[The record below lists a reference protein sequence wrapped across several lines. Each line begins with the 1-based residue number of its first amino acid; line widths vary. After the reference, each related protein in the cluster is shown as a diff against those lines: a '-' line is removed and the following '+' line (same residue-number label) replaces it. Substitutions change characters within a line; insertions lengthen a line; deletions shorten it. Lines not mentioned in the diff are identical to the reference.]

1 MKKKITSIV
10 TAVILCTV
18 ITTTPFM
25 AAEADGNDTPTIT
38 SEMNQSDS
46 KSQSGEKSDAEFSDG
61 DNTAMGEEVS
71 SNDDM
76 EKIEKE
82 GNLEE
87 DSSQREDT
95 AESIDDT
102 SDLAESESEENLQQ
116 GNDDLQNQENEV
128 ETFFLDGARSTSAQY
143 LVNFNKTNNSSTY
156 VSYTEYSTGKSG
168 YINGTYGADA
178 AYLGTTGNYYIFM
191 MSGVIGKV
199 KSSAVTLVAL
209 SNVKSYSYYYVSGE
223 KLYHRITGN
232 LLQSKY
238 VSNLRYGKA
247 PSYLSQGTN
256 YFSYDGHY
264 FYTNY
269 TTMISDYTSDSRAHS
284 VNSNNPY
291 FNYYQYLPLRST
303 TSYSASDL
311 NSTINGKIS
320 STSKLKD
327 LGKDFVNN
335 QNTYGVNAL
344 LMASIAINES
354 GWGDSSI
361 AKNKNNLFG
370 LNAVDASP
378 SQSAN
383 YYSSVSACI
392 KDFAETYMSKK
403 YLNPN
408 GSNYRGAYLGN
419 KASGINVQY
428 ASDPYWG
435 EKAANYAYYL
445 GEKLSSKDEYRYTIG
460 IKDPI
465 SCMKTTPTNNLNIR
479 NRNST
484 SSSRLYYAAN
494 LYGVAF
500 LLKDGNTSTNGFYR
514 IQSDPVLKSG
524 RTGIDTSTGKYD
536 FANMYAYVS
545 TSYVTIINSGDGSN
559 NNGVTDK
566 RLNGVIKASDGNWYY
581 YVNGVI
587 DYSHT
592 GIEKNAN
599 GWWRIENGKVNFNY
613 EGVAKNQNGW
623 WYLKGGKVDFSYNG
637 FASNSNGW
645 WYIENGQVTFQKNDV
660 IKGTVKGAYGWWHVV
675 GSKVTFDTTVAKNS
689 NGWWYISNGMVDF
702 SHTGVEKNSNGWWRI
717 EGGKVNFAFEG
728 FASNSN
734 GWWYLE
740 GGRVTFQKNDVIKGT
755 VNSKNGWWHVV
766 GSKVTFDTTVA
777 KNSNGWWYISNG
789 MVDFSH
795 TGVEK
800 NSNGWW
806 RIESGK
812 VNFDFEGFASN
823 QNGWWYL
830 EGGKVTFQKNDVIKG
845 TVDGETTWWHV
856 VGSKVAFDTT
866 VAKNSN
872 GWWYISN
879 GMVDFS
885 HNGVEKNSNGW
896 WRIENGK
903 VNFSFEGFASNSN
916 GWWYLEGGKV
926 TFQKNDVIKGTV
938 DGETTWWHVV
948 NSKVTYDTTVAKN
961 ANGWWR
967 IENGKVNFNFT
978 GVASNQNG
986 DWYLSNGK
994 VDFNYNGTV
1003 TYDGKLYQVVNGS
1016 AKAA

>member
-25 AAEADGNDTPTIT
+25 AAEADGNGTPTIT

-46 KSQSGEKSDAEFSDG
+46 ESQSGEKSDAEFSDG

-102 SDLAESESEENLQQ
+102 SDLTVSEAEENLQQ
-116 GNDDLQNQENEV
+116 GNSDQQNQENEV
-128 ETFFLDGARSTSAQY
+128 ETFSLDGARSTSAQY

-199 KSSAVTLVAL
+199 KSSDVTLVAL

-232 LLQSKY
+232 LSQSKY

-327 LGKDFVNN
+327 LGNDFVNN

-354 GWGDSSI
+354 GWGDSRI

-383 YYSSVSACI
+383 YYSSVSTCI

-514 IQSDPVLKSG
+514 IQSDPVLKGG

-545 TSYVTIINSGDGSN
+545 TSYVTIINFGDGSN

-645 WYIENGQVTFQKNDV
+645 WYIESGKVTFQKTDV
-660 IKGTVKGAYGWWHVV
+660 IKGTVKGIYGWWHVV

-702 SHTGVEKNSNGWWRI
+702 SHNGVAKNSNGWWYINNGMVDFSHNGVEKNSNGWWRI
-717 EGGKVNFAFEG
+717 EEGKVNFNFTG
-728 FASNSN
+728 IASNKN
-734 GWWYLE
+734 GTWYLD
-740 GGRVTFQKNDVIKGT
+740 GGKVDFSYSGFYKNGTDYLYVENGQITYTKNDVIKGA
-755 VNSKNGWWHVV
+755 
-766 GSKVTFDTTVA
+766 VA
-777 KNSNGWWYISNG
+777 AQ
-789 MVDFSH
+789 
-795 TGVEK
+795 
-800 NSNGWW
+800 
-806 RIESGK
+806 SG
-812 VNFDFEGFASN
+812 
-823 QNGWWYL
+823 
-830 EGGKVTFQKNDVIKG
+830 
-845 TVDGETTWWHV
+845 WWHV

-903 VNFSFEGFASNSN
+903 VNFSFEGFASNQN

-948 NSKVTYDTTVAKN
+948 NSKVTYDTTVAQN

>member
-1 MKKKITSIV
+1 
-10 TAVILCTV
+10 
-18 ITTTPFM
+18 M
-25 AAEADGNDTPTIT
+25 AAEADGNGTPTIT

-46 KSQSGEKSDAEFSDG
+46 ESQSGEKSDAEFSDG

-199 KSSAVTLVAL
+199 KSSDVTLVAL

-232 LLQSKY
+232 LSQSKY

-327 LGKDFVNN
+327 LGNDFVNN

-383 YYSSVSACI
+383 YYSSVSTCI

-460 IKDPI
+460 IKDSI

-479 NRNST
+479 NGNST

-645 WYIENGQVTFQKNDV
+645 WYIESGKVTFQKTDV
-660 IKGTVKGAYGWWHVV
+660 IKGTVKGIYGWWHVV

-702 SHTGVEKNSNGWWRI
+702 SHNGVEKNSNGWWRI
-717 EGGKVNFAFEG
+717 EEGKVNFNFTG
-728 FASNSN
+728 IASNKN
-734 GWWYLE
+734 GTWYLD
-740 GGRVTFQKNDVIKGT
+740 GGKVDFSYSGFYKNGTDYLYVENGQITYTKNDVIKGA
-755 VNSKNGWWHVV
+755 VAAQSGWWHVV
-766 GSKVTFDTTVA
+766 GSKV
-777 KNSNGWWYISNG
+777 I
-789 MVDFSH
+789 
-795 TGVEK
+795 
-800 NSNGWW
+800 
-806 RIESGK
+806 
-812 VNFDFEGFASN
+812 
-823 QNGWWYL
+823 
-830 EGGKVTFQKNDVIKG
+830 
-845 TVDGETTWWHV
+845 
-856 VGSKVAFDTT
+856 FDTT

-938 DGETTWWHVV
+938 DGENGWWHVV
-948 NSKVTYDTTVAKN
+948 GSKVTYDTTVAKN
-961 ANGWWR
+961 SNGWWR

-978 GVASNQNG
+978 GVVSNQNG

>member
-46 KSQSGEKSDAEFSDG
+46 ESQSGEKSDAEFSDG

-383 YYSSVSACI
+383 YYSSVSTCI

-717 EGGKVNFAFEG
+717 EGGKVNFNFTG
-728 FASNSN
+728 IASNKN
-734 GWWYLE
+734 GTWYLD
-740 GGRVTFQKNDVIKGT
+740 GGKVDFSYSGFYKNGTDYLYVENGQITYTKNDVIKGA
-755 VNSKNGWWHVV
+755 VAAQSGWWHVV
-766 GSKVTFDTTVA
+766 GSKV
-777 KNSNGWWYISNG
+777 I
-789 MVDFSH
+789 
-795 TGVEK
+795 
-800 NSNGWW
+800 
-806 RIESGK
+806 
-812 VNFDFEGFASN
+812 
-823 QNGWWYL
+823 
-830 EGGKVTFQKNDVIKG
+830 
-845 TVDGETTWWHV
+845 
-856 VGSKVAFDTT
+856 FDTT

-978 GVASNQNG
+978 GIASNQNG

-1016 AKAA
+1016 EKAA

>member
-25 AAEADGNDTPTIT
+25 AAEADGHGTPTIT

-46 KSQSGEKSDAEFSDG
+46 ESQSGEKSDAEFSDG

-199 KSSAVTLVAL
+199 KSSDVTLVAL

-232 LLQSKY
+232 LSQSKY

-327 LGKDFVNN
+327 LGNDFVNN

-524 RTGIDTSTGKYD
+524 RTGINTSTGKYD

-645 WYIENGQVTFQKNDV
+645 WYIESGKVTFQKTDV
-660 IKGTVKGAYGWWHVV
+660 IKGTVKGIYGWWHVV
-675 GSKVTFDTTVAKNS
+675 GSKVTFDTIVAKNS

-702 SHTGVEKNSNGWWRI
+702 SHNGVEKNSNGWWRI
-717 EGGKVNFAFEG
+717 EEGKVNFNFTG
-728 FASNSN
+728 IASNKN
-734 GWWYLE
+734 GTWYLD
-740 GGRVTFQKNDVIKGT
+740 GGKVDFSYSGFYKNGTDYLYVENGQITYTKNDVIKGA
-755 VNSKNGWWHVV
+755 VAAQSGWWHVV
-766 GSKVTFDTTVA
+766 GSKV
-777 KNSNGWWYISNG
+777 I
-789 MVDFSH
+789 
-795 TGVEK
+795 
-800 NSNGWW
+800 
-806 RIESGK
+806 
-812 VNFDFEGFASN
+812 
-823 QNGWWYL
+823 
-830 EGGKVTFQKNDVIKG
+830 
-845 TVDGETTWWHV
+845 
-856 VGSKVAFDTT
+856 FDTT

-938 DGETTWWHVV
+938 DGENGWWHVV
-948 NSKVTYDTTVAKN
+948 GSKVTYDTTVAKN
-961 ANGWWR
+961 SNGWWR

-978 GVASNQNG
+978 GVVSNQNG

>member
-25 AAEADGNDTPTIT
+25 AAEADGNGTPTIT

-46 KSQSGEKSDAEFSDG
+46 ESQSGEKSDAEFSDG

-199 KSSAVTLVAL
+199 KSSDVTLVAL

-232 LLQSKY
+232 LSQSKY

-327 LGKDFVNN
+327 LGNDFVNN

-524 RTGIDTSTGKYD
+524 RTGINTSTGKYD

-645 WYIENGQVTFQKNDV
+645 WYIESGKVTFQKTDV
-660 IKGTVKGAYGWWHVV
+660 IKGTVKGIYGWWHVV
-675 GSKVTFDTTVAKNS
+675 ESKVTFDTTVAKNS
-689 NGWWYISNGMVDF
+689 NGWWYINNGMVDF
-702 SHTGVEKNSNGWWRI
+702 SHNGVEKNSNGWWRI
-717 EGGKVNFAFEG
+717 EEGKVNFNFTG
-728 FASNSN
+728 IASNKN
-734 GWWYLE
+734 GTWYLD
-740 GGRVTFQKNDVIKGT
+740 GGKVDFSYSGFYKNGTDYLYVENGQITYTKNDVIKGA
-755 VNSKNGWWHVV
+755 VAAQSGWWHVV
-766 GSKVTFDTTVA
+766 GSKV
-777 KNSNGWWYISNG
+777 I
-789 MVDFSH
+789 
-795 TGVEK
+795 
-800 NSNGWW
+800 
-806 RIESGK
+806 
-812 VNFDFEGFASN
+812 
-823 QNGWWYL
+823 
-830 EGGKVTFQKNDVIKG
+830 
-845 TVDGETTWWHV
+845 
-856 VGSKVAFDTT
+856 FDTT

-926 TFQKNDVIKGTV
+926 TFQKNDVIKGIV

-948 NSKVTYDTTVAKN
+948 NSKVTYDTTVAQN

-967 IENGKVNFNFT
+967 IEEGKVNFNFT

>member
-25 AAEADGNDTPTIT
+25 AAEADGNGTPTIT

-46 KSQSGEKSDAEFSDG
+46 ESQSGEKSDAEFSDG

-102 SDLAESESEENLQQ
+102 SDLTVSEAEENLQQ
-116 GNDDLQNQENEV
+116 GNSDQQNQENEV
-128 ETFFLDGARSTSAQY
+128 ETFSLDGARSTSAQY

-199 KSSAVTLVAL
+199 KSSDVTLVAL

-232 LLQSKY
+232 LSQSKY

-327 LGKDFVNN
+327 LGNDFVNN

-354 GWGDSSI
+354 GWGDSRI

-383 YYSSVSACI
+383 YYSSVSTCI

-717 EGGKVNFAFEG
+717 EEGKVNFNFTG
-728 FASNSN
+728 IASNKN
-734 GWWYLE
+734 GTWYLD
-740 GGRVTFQKNDVIKGT
+740 GGKVDFSYSGFYKNGTDYLYVENGQITYTKNDVIKGA
-755 VNSKNGWWHVV
+755 VAAQSGWWHVV
-766 GSKVTFDTTVA
+766 GSKV
-777 KNSNGWWYISNG
+777 I
-789 MVDFSH
+789 
-795 TGVEK
+795 
-800 NSNGWW
+800 
-806 RIESGK
+806 
-812 VNFDFEGFASN
+812 
-823 QNGWWYL
+823 
-830 EGGKVTFQKNDVIKG
+830 
-845 TVDGETTWWHV
+845 
-856 VGSKVAFDTT
+856 FDTT

-926 TFQKNDVIKGTV
+926 TFQKNDVIKGSV

-961 ANGWWR
+961 ANGWWS

>member
-25 AAEADGNDTPTIT
+25 AAEADGNGTPTIT

-46 KSQSGEKSDAEFSDG
+46 ESQSGEKSDAEFSDG

-199 KSSAVTLVAL
+199 KSSDVTLVAL

-232 LLQSKY
+232 LSQSKY

-327 LGKDFVNN
+327 LGNDFVNN

-524 RTGIDTSTGKYD
+524 RTGINTSTGKYD

-645 WYIENGQVTFQKNDV
+645 WYIESGKVTFQKTDV
-660 IKGTVKGAYGWWHVV
+660 IKGTVNGIYGWWHVV

-702 SHTGVEKNSNGWWRI
+702 SHNVVEKNSNGWWRI
-717 EGGKVNFAFEG
+717 EEGKVNFNFTG
-728 FASNSN
+728 IASNKN
-734 GWWYLE
+734 GTWYLD
-740 GGRVTFQKNDVIKGT
+740 GGKVDFSYSGFYKNGTDYLYVENGQITYTKNDVIKGA
-755 VNSKNGWWHVV
+755 VAAQSGWWHVV
-766 GSKVTFDTTVA
+766 GSKV
-777 KNSNGWWYISNG
+777 I
-789 MVDFSH
+789 
-795 TGVEK
+795 
-800 NSNGWW
+800 
-806 RIESGK
+806 
-812 VNFDFEGFASN
+812 
-823 QNGWWYL
+823 
-830 EGGKVTFQKNDVIKG
+830 
-845 TVDGETTWWHV
+845 
-856 VGSKVAFDTT
+856 FDTT

-903 VNFSFEGFASNSN
+903 VNFRFEGFASNSN

-938 DGETTWWHVV
+938 DGENGWWHVV
-948 NSKVTYDTTVAKN
+948 GSKVTYDTTVAKN
-961 ANGWWR
+961 SNGWWR

-978 GVASNQNG
+978 GVVSNQNG

-1003 TYDGKLYQVVNGS
+1003 TYDGKSYQVVNGS

>member
-25 AAEADGNDTPTIT
+25 AAEADGNGTPTIT

-46 KSQSGEKSDAEFSDG
+46 ESQSGEKSDAEFSDG

-199 KSSAVTLVAL
+199 KSSDVTLVAL

-232 LLQSKY
+232 LSQSKY

-327 LGKDFVNN
+327 LGNDFVNN

-524 RTGIDTSTGKYD
+524 RTGINTSTGKYD

-623 WYLKGGKVDFSYNG
+623 WDLKGGKVDFSYNG

-645 WYIENGQVTFQKNDV
+645 WYIESGKVTFQKTDV
-660 IKGTVKGAYGWWHVV
+660 IKGTVKGIYGWWHVV

-702 SHTGVEKNSNGWWRI
+702 SHNGVEKNSNGWWRI
-717 EGGKVNFAFEG
+717 EEGKVNFNFTG
-728 FASNSN
+728 IASNKN
-734 GWWYLE
+734 GTWYLD
-740 GGRVTFQKNDVIKGT
+740 GGKVDFSYSGFYKNGTDYLYVENGQITYTKNDVIKGA
-755 VNSKNGWWHVV
+755 VAAQSGWWHVV
-766 GSKVTFDTTVA
+766 GSKV
-777 KNSNGWWYISNG
+777 I
-789 MVDFSH
+789 
-795 TGVEK
+795 
-800 NSNGWW
+800 
-806 RIESGK
+806 
-812 VNFDFEGFASN
+812 
-823 QNGWWYL
+823 
-830 EGGKVTFQKNDVIKG
+830 
-845 TVDGETTWWHV
+845 
-856 VGSKVAFDTT
+856 FDTT

-903 VNFSFEGFASNSN
+903 VNVSFEGFASNSN

-938 DGETTWWHVV
+938 DGENGWWHVV
-948 NSKVTYDTTVAKN
+948 GSKVTYDTTVAKN
-961 ANGWWR
+961 SNGWWR

-978 GVASNQNG
+978 GVVSNQNG

>member
-46 KSQSGEKSDAEFSDG
+46 ESQSGEKSDAEFSDG

-128 ETFFLDGARSTSAQY
+128 ETFSLDGARSTSAQY

-199 KSSAVTLVAL
+199 KSSDVTLVAL

-232 LLQSKY
+232 LSQSKY
-238 VSNLRYGKA
+238 FSNLRYGKA

-327 LGKDFVNN
+327 LGNDFVNN

-524 RTGIDTSTGKYD
+524 RTGIDSNSGKYN
-536 FANMYAYVS
+536 FTEMYAYVS
-545 TSYVTIINSGDGSN
+545 ASYITVVNSGDGSN

-645 WYIENGQVTFQKNDV
+645 WYIESGKVTFQKTDV
-660 IKGTVKGAYGWWHVV
+660 IKGTVKGIYGWWHVV

-702 SHTGVEKNSNGWWRI
+702 SHNGVEKNSNGWWRI
-717 EGGKVNFAFEG
+717 EEGKVNFNFTG
-728 FASNSN
+728 IASNKN
-734 GWWYLE
+734 GTWYLD
-740 GGRVTFQKNDVIKGT
+740 GGKVDFSYSGFYKNGTDYLYVENGQITYTKNDVIKGA
-755 VNSKNGWWHVV
+755 VAAQSGWWHVV
-766 GSKVTFDTTVA
+766 GSKV
-777 KNSNGWWYISNG
+777 I
-789 MVDFSH
+789 
-795 TGVEK
+795 
-800 NSNGWW
+800 
-806 RIESGK
+806 
-812 VNFDFEGFASN
+812 
-823 QNGWWYL
+823 
-830 EGGKVTFQKNDVIKG
+830 
-845 TVDGETTWWHV
+845 
-856 VGSKVAFDTT
+856 FDTT

-938 DGETTWWHVV
+938 DGENGWWHVV
-948 NSKVTYDTTVAKN
+948 GSKVTYDTTVAKN
-961 ANGWWR
+961 SNGWWR

-978 GVASNQNG
+978 GVVSNQNV

>member
-25 AAEADGNDTPTIT
+25 AAEADGNGTPTIT

-46 KSQSGEKSDAEFSDG
+46 ESQSGEKSDAEFSDG

-102 SDLAESESEENLQQ
+102 SDLTVSEAEENLQQ
-116 GNDDLQNQENEV
+116 GNSDQQNQENEV
-128 ETFFLDGARSTSAQY
+128 ETFSLDGARSTSAQY

-199 KSSAVTLVAL
+199 KSSDVTLVAL

-232 LLQSKY
+232 LSQSKY

-327 LGKDFVNN
+327 LGNDFVNN

-354 GWGDSSI
+354 GWGDSRI

-383 YYSSVSACI
+383 YYSSVSTCI

-717 EGGKVNFAFEG
+717 EEGKVNFNFTG
-728 FASNSN
+728 IASNKN
-734 GWWYLE
+734 GTWYLD
-740 GGRVTFQKNDVIKGT
+740 GGKVDFSYSGFYKNGTDYLYVENGQITYTKNDVIKGA
-755 VNSKNGWWHVV
+755 VAAQSGWWHVV
-766 GSKVTFDTTVA
+766 GSKV
-777 KNSNGWWYISNG
+777 I
-789 MVDFSH
+789 
-795 TGVEK
+795 
-800 NSNGWW
+800 
-806 RIESGK
+806 
-812 VNFDFEGFASN
+812 
-823 QNGWWYL
+823 
-830 EGGKVTFQKNDVIKG
+830 
-845 TVDGETTWWHV
+845 
-856 VGSKVAFDTT
+856 FDTT

>member
-25 AAEADGNDTPTIT
+25 AAEADGNGTPTIT

-46 KSQSGEKSDAEFSDG
+46 ESQSGEKSDAEFSDG

-199 KSSAVTLVAL
+199 KSSDVTLVAL

-232 LLQSKY
+232 LSQSKY

-327 LGKDFVNN
+327 LGNDFVNN

-524 RTGIDTSTGKYD
+524 RTGINTSTGKYD

-645 WYIENGQVTFQKNDV
+645 WYIESGKVTFQKTDV
-660 IKGTVKGAYGWWHVV
+660 IKGTVNGIYGWWHVV

-702 SHTGVEKNSNGWWRI
+702 SHNGVEKNSNGWWRI
-717 EGGKVNFAFEG
+717 EEGKVNFNFTG
-728 FASNSN
+728 IASNKN
-734 GWWYLE
+734 GTWYLD
-740 GGRVTFQKNDVIKGT
+740 GGKVDFSYSGFYKNGTDYLYVENGQITYTKNDVITGD
-755 VNSKNGWWHVV
+755 VAAQSGWWHVV
-766 GSKVTFDTTVA
+766 GSKVIFETTV
-777 KNSNGWWYISNG
+777 
-789 MVDFSH
+789 
-795 TGVEK
+795 EK
-800 NSNGWW
+800 KS
-806 RIESGK
+806 S
-812 VNFDFEGFASN
+812 
-823 QNGWWYL
+823 
-830 EGGKVTFQKNDVIKG
+830 
-845 TVDGETTWWHV
+845 
-856 VGSKVAFDTT
+856 
-866 VAKNSN
+866 

-938 DGETTWWHVV
+938 DGENGWWHVV
-948 NSKVTYDTTVAKN
+948 GSKVTYDTTVAKN
-961 ANGWWR
+961 SNGWWR

-978 GVASNQNG
+978 GVVSNQNG

-1003 TYDGKLYQVVNGS
+1003 TYDGKSYQVVNGS

>member
-38 SEMNQSDS
+38 SEMNQSDAE
-46 KSQSGEKSDAEFSDG
+46 SQSGEKSDAEFSDG

-128 ETFFLDGARSTSAQY
+128 ETFSLDGARSTSAQY

-645 WYIENGQVTFQKNDV
+645 WYIESGKVTFQKTDV
-660 IKGTVKGAYGWWHVV
+660 IKGTVKGIYGWWHVV

-702 SHTGVEKNSNGWWRI
+702 SHNGVE
-717 EGGKVNFAFEG
+717 
-728 FASNSN
+728 
-734 GWWYLE
+734 
-740 GGRVTFQKNDVIKGT
+740 
-755 VNSKNGWWHVV
+755 
-766 GSKVTFDTTVA
+766 

-795 TGVEK
+795 NGVEK

-806 RIESGK
+806 RIEEGK
-812 VNFDFEGFASN
+812 VNFNFTGIASN
-823 QNGWWYL
+823 KNGTWYL
-830 EGGKVTFQKNDVIKG
+830 DGGKVDFSYSGFYKNGTDYLYVENGQITYTKNDVIKG
-845 TVDGETTWWHV
+845 AVAAQSGWWHV
-856 VGSKVAFDTT
+856 VGSKVIFDTT

-948 NSKVTYDTTVAKN
+948 NSKVTYDTTVAQN

>member
-25 AAEADGNDTPTIT
+25 AAEADGNGTPTIT

-46 KSQSGEKSDAEFSDG
+46 ESQSGEKSDAEFSDG

-199 KSSAVTLVAL
+199 KSSDVTLVAL

-232 LLQSKY
+232 LSQSKY

-327 LGKDFVNN
+327 LGNDFVNN

-524 RTGIDTSTGKYD
+524 RTGINTSTGKYD

-645 WYIENGQVTFQKNDV
+645 WYIESGKVTFQKTDV
-660 IKGTVKGAYGWWHVV
+660 IKGTVKGIYGWWHVV
-675 GSKVTFDTTVAKNS
+675 GSKVTFDTIVAKNS

-702 SHTGVEKNSNGWWRI
+702 SHNGVEKNSNGWWRI
-717 EGGKVNFAFEG
+717 EEGKVNFNFTG
-728 FASNSN
+728 IASNKN
-734 GWWYLE
+734 GTWYLD
-740 GGRVTFQKNDVIKGT
+740 GGKVDFSYSGFYKNGTDYLYVENGQITYTKNDVIKGA
-755 VNSKNGWWHVV
+755 VAAQSGWWHVV
-766 GSKVTFDTTVA
+766 GSKV
-777 KNSNGWWYISNG
+777 I
-789 MVDFSH
+789 
-795 TGVEK
+795 
-800 NSNGWW
+800 
-806 RIESGK
+806 
-812 VNFDFEGFASN
+812 
-823 QNGWWYL
+823 
-830 EGGKVTFQKNDVIKG
+830 
-845 TVDGETTWWHV
+845 
-856 VGSKVAFDTT
+856 FDTT

-938 DGETTWWHVV
+938 DGENGWWHVV
-948 NSKVTYDTTVAKN
+948 GSKVTYDTTVAKN
-961 ANGWWR
+961 SNGWWR

-978 GVASNQNG
+978 GVVSNQNG

-1003 TYDGKLYQVVNGS
+1003 TYDGKSYQVVNGS

>member
-46 KSQSGEKSDAEFSDG
+46 ESQSGEKSDAEFSDG

-102 SDLAESESEENLQQ
+102 SDLAESESEENLHQ

-199 KSSAVTLVAL
+199 KSSDVTLVAL

-383 YYSSVSACI
+383 YYSSVSTCI

-702 SHTGVEKNSNGWWRI
+702 SHNGVEKNSNGWWRI
-717 EGGKVNFAFEG
+717 EEGKVNFNFNG
-728 FASNSN
+728 IASNKN
-734 GWWYLE
+734 GTWYLD
-740 GGRVTFQKNDVIKGT
+740 GGKVDFSYSGFYKNGTDYLYVENGQITYTKNDVIKGA
-755 VNSKNGWWHVV
+755 VAAQSGWWHVV
-766 GSKVTFDTTVA
+766 GSKV
-777 KNSNGWWYISNG
+777 I
-789 MVDFSH
+789 
-795 TGVEK
+795 
-800 NSNGWW
+800 
-806 RIESGK
+806 
-812 VNFDFEGFASN
+812 
-823 QNGWWYL
+823 
-830 EGGKVTFQKNDVIKG
+830 
-845 TVDGETTWWHV
+845 
-856 VGSKVAFDTT
+856 FDTT

-938 DGETTWWHVV
+938 DGENGWWHVV
-948 NSKVTYDTTVAKN
+948 GSKVTYDTTVAKN
-961 ANGWWR
+961 SNGWWR

-978 GVASNQNG
+978 GIASNQNG

>member
-10 TAVILCTV
+10 AAVILCTV

-25 AAEADGNDTPTIT
+25 AAEADGNGTPTIT

-46 KSQSGEKSDAEFSDG
+46 ESQSGEKSDAEFSDE
-61 DNTAMGEEVS
+61 DNAVIGEEFS
-71 SNDDM
+71 ANDNDM
-76 EKIEKE
+76 EKMDEKGE
-82 GNLEE
+82 MEE
-87 DSSQREDT
+87 DSPKKEDT
-95 AESIDDT
+95 AEPVGDT
-102 SDLAESESEENLQQ
+102 SDITVSEVEENLQADNAQ
-116 GNDDLQNQENEV
+116 NAQNLEDEPVTFDLD
-128 ETFFLDGARSTSAQY
+128 LARSSSTQY

-199 KSSAVTLVAL
+199 KSSDVTLVAL

-232 LLQSKY
+232 LSQSNY

-327 LGKDFVNN
+327 LGNDFVNN

-479 NRNST
+479 NGNST

-494 LYGVAF
+494 LYSVAF
-500 LLKDGNTSTNGFYR
+500 LLKDGNTSSNGFYR

-524 RTGIDTSTGKYD
+524 RTGIDSSSGKYD
-536 FANMYAYVS
+536 FTEMYAYVS
-545 TSYVTIINSGDGSN
+545 TSYITVVNNGDGSN
-559 NNGVTDK
+559 NNDVIDK
-566 RLNGVIKASDGNWYY
+566 NLNGVIKASDGNWYY
-581 YVNGVI
+581 YVNGTI
-587 DYSHT
+587 DYTHT
-592 GIEKNAN
+592 GVEKNAN

-645 WYIENGQVTFQKNDV
+645 WYIEKGQVTFKRNDI
-660 IKGTVKGAYGWWHVV
+660 IKGTVKGTYGWWHVV

-702 SHTGVEKNSNGWWRI
+702 SYTGVEKNSNGWWRI
-717 EGGKVNFAFEG
+717 ENGKVNFNFTG
-728 FASNSN
+728 IASNKN
-734 GWWYLE
+734 GTWYLD
-740 GGRVTFQKNDVIKGT
+740 GGKVDFSYSGFYRNGTDYLYVENGQITYTKNDVIKGT
-755 VNSKNGWWHVV
+755 VAAQSGWWHVV
-766 GSKVTFDTTVA
+766 GSKVIFDTTVA

-789 MVDFSH
+789 MVDFSY
-795 TGVEK
+795 TGVAK

-856 VGSKVAFDTT
+856 V
-866 VAKNSN
+866 
-872 GWWYISN
+872 
-879 GMVDFS
+879 
-885 HNGVEKNSNGW
+885 
-896 WRIENGK
+896 
-903 VNFSFEGFASNSN
+903 
-916 GWWYLEGGKV
+916 
-926 TFQKNDVIKGTV
+926 
-938 DGETTWWHVV
+938 
-948 NSKVTYDTTVAKN
+948 NSKVTYDTIVAQN

>member
-25 AAEADGNDTPTIT
+25 ATEADGNDTLTIT

-46 KSQSGEKSDAEFSDG
+46 ESQSGEKSDAEFSDG

-383 YYSSVSACI
+383 YYSSVSTCI

-702 SHTGVEKNSNGWWRI
+702 SHNGVE
-717 EGGKVNFAFEG
+717 
-728 FASNSN
+728 
-734 GWWYLE
+734 
-740 GGRVTFQKNDVIKGT
+740 
-755 VNSKNGWWHVV
+755 
-766 GSKVTFDTTVA
+766 

-795 TGVEK
+795 NGVEK

-806 RIESGK
+806 RIEEGK
-812 VNFDFEGFASN
+812 VNFNFTGIASN
-823 QNGWWYL
+823 KNGTWYL
-830 EGGKVTFQKNDVIKG
+830 DGGKVDFSYSGFYKNGTDYLYVENGQITYTKNDVIKG
-845 TVDGETTWWHV
+845 AVAAQSGWWHV

>member
-18 ITTTPFM
+18 ITTIPFM
-25 AAEADGNDTPTIT
+25 AAEADGNDTLTIT

-46 KSQSGEKSDAEFSDG
+46 ESQSGEKSDAEFSDG

-383 YYSSVSACI
+383 YYSSVSTCI

-545 TSYVTIINSGDGSN
+545 TSYVTIINSGNGSN

-645 WYIENGQVTFQKNDV
+645 WYIESGKVTFQKTDV
-660 IKGTVKGAYGWWHVV
+660 IKGTVKGIYGWWHVV

-702 SHTGVEKNSNGWWRI
+702 SHNGVVKNSNGWWRI
-717 EGGKVNFAFEG
+717 EEGKVNFNFTG
-728 FASNSN
+728 IASNKN
-734 GWWYLE
+734 GTWYLD
-740 GGRVTFQKNDVIKGT
+740 GGKVDFSYSGFYKNGTDYLYVENGQITYTKNDVIKGA
-755 VNSKNGWWHVV
+755 
-766 GSKVTFDTTVA
+766 VA
-777 KNSNGWWYISNG
+777 AQ
-789 MVDFSH
+789 
-795 TGVEK
+795 
-800 NSNGWW
+800 
-806 RIESGK
+806 SG
-812 VNFDFEGFASN
+812 
-823 QNGWWYL
+823 
-830 EGGKVTFQKNDVIKG
+830 
-845 TVDGETTWWHV
+845 WWHV

>member
-25 AAEADGNDTPTIT
+25 AAEADGNGTPTIT

-46 KSQSGEKSDAEFSDG
+46 ESQSGEKSDAEFSDG

-128 ETFFLDGARSTSAQY
+128 ETFSLDGARSTSAQY

-383 YYSSVSACI
+383 YYSSVSTCI

-717 EGGKVNFAFEG
+717 EEGKVNFNFTG
-728 FASNSN
+728 IASNKN
-734 GWWYLE
+734 GTWYLD
-740 GGRVTFQKNDVIKGT
+740 GGKVDFSYSGFYKNGTDYLYVENGQITYTKNDVIKGA
-755 VNSKNGWWHVV
+755 VAAQSGWWHVV
-766 GSKVTFDTTVA
+766 GSKV
-777 KNSNGWWYISNG
+777 I
-789 MVDFSH
+789 
-795 TGVEK
+795 
-800 NSNGWW
+800 
-806 RIESGK
+806 
-812 VNFDFEGFASN
+812 
-823 QNGWWYL
+823 
-830 EGGKVTFQKNDVIKG
+830 
-845 TVDGETTWWHV
+845 
-856 VGSKVAFDTT
+856 FDTT

-961 ANGWWR
+961 ANGWWS

>member
-1 MKKKITSIV
+1 
-10 TAVILCTV
+10 
-18 ITTTPFM
+18 
-25 AAEADGNDTPTIT
+25 
-38 SEMNQSDS
+38 
-46 KSQSGEKSDAEFSDG
+46 
-61 DNTAMGEEVS
+61 
-71 SNDDM
+71 M

-199 KSSAVTLVAL
+199 KSSDVTLVAL

-232 LLQSKY
+232 LSQSKY

-327 LGKDFVNN
+327 LGNDFVNN

-524 RTGIDTSTGKYD
+524 RTGINTSTGKYD

-645 WYIENGQVTFQKNDV
+645 WYIESGKVTFQKTDV
-660 IKGTVKGAYGWWHVV
+660 IKGTVNGIYGWWHVV

-689 NGWWYISNGMVDF
+689 NGWWYINNGMVDF
-702 SHTGVEKNSNGWWRI
+702 SHNGVEKNSNGWWRI
-717 EGGKVNFAFEG
+717 EEGKVNFNFTG
-728 FASNSN
+728 IASNKN
-734 GWWYLE
+734 GTWYLD
-740 GGRVTFQKNDVIKGT
+740 GGKVDFSYSGFYKNGTDYLYVENGQITYTKNDVIKGA
-755 VNSKNGWWHVV
+755 VAAQSGWWHVV
-766 GSKVTFDTTVA
+766 GSKV
-777 KNSNGWWYISNG
+777 I
-789 MVDFSH
+789 
-795 TGVEK
+795 
-800 NSNGWW
+800 
-806 RIESGK
+806 
-812 VNFDFEGFASN
+812 
-823 QNGWWYL
+823 
-830 EGGKVTFQKNDVIKG
+830 
-845 TVDGETTWWHV
+845 
-856 VGSKVAFDTT
+856 FDTT

-926 TFQKNDVIKGTV
+926 TFQKNDVIKGIV

-948 NSKVTYDTTVAKN
+948 NSKVTYDTTVAQN

-967 IENGKVNFNFT
+967 IEEGKVNFNFT

>member
-25 AAEADGNDTPTIT
+25 AAEADGNGTPTIT

-46 KSQSGEKSDAEFSDG
+46 ESQSGEKSDAEFSDG

-199 KSSAVTLVAL
+199 KSSDVTLVAL

-232 LLQSKY
+232 LSQSKY

-327 LGKDFVNN
+327 LGNDFVNN

-524 RTGIDTSTGKYD
+524 RTGINTSTGKYD

-645 WYIENGQVTFQKNDV
+645 WYIESGKVTFQKTDV
-660 IKGTVKGAYGWWHVV
+660 IKGTVNGIYGWWHVV
-675 GSKVTFDTTVAKNS
+675 GSKVTFDTTVARNI

-702 SHTGVEKNSNGWWRI
+702 SHNGVEKNSNGWWRI
-717 EGGKVNFAFEG
+717 EEGKVNFNFTG
-728 FASNSN
+728 IASNKN
-734 GWWYLE
+734 GTWYLD
-740 GGRVTFQKNDVIKGT
+740 GGKVDFSYSGFYKNGTDYLYVENGQITYTKNDVIKGA
-755 VNSKNGWWHVV
+755 VAAQSGWWHVV
-766 GSKVTFDTTVA
+766 GSKV
-777 KNSNGWWYISNG
+777 I
-789 MVDFSH
+789 
-795 TGVEK
+795 
-800 NSNGWW
+800 
-806 RIESGK
+806 
-812 VNFDFEGFASN
+812 
-823 QNGWWYL
+823 
-830 EGGKVTFQKNDVIKG
+830 
-845 TVDGETTWWHV
+845 
-856 VGSKVAFDTT
+856 FDTT

-926 TFQKNDVIKGTV
+926 TFQKNDVIKGIV

-948 NSKVTYDTTVAKN
+948 NSKVTYDTTVAQN

-967 IENGKVNFNFT
+967 IEEGKVNFNFT
-978 GVASNQNG
+978 GVVSNQNG

>member
-25 AAEADGNDTPTIT
+25 AAEADGNGTPTIT

-46 KSQSGEKSDAEFSDG
+46 ESQSGEKSDAEFSDG

-199 KSSAVTLVAL
+199 KSSDVTLVAL

-232 LLQSKY
+232 LSQSKY

-327 LGKDFVNN
+327 LGNDFVNN

-524 RTGIDTSTGKYD
+524 RTGIDSNSGKYN
-536 FANMYAYVS
+536 FTEMYAYVS
-545 TSYVTIINSGDGSN
+545 ASYITVVNSGDGSN

-645 WYIENGQVTFQKNDV
+645 WYIESGKVTFQKTDV
-660 IKGTVKGAYGWWHVV
+660 IKGTVNGIYGWWHVV

-702 SHTGVEKNSNGWWRI
+702 SHNGVEKNSNGWWRI
-717 EGGKVNFAFEG
+717 EEGKVNFNFTG
-728 FASNSN
+728 IASNKN
-734 GWWYLE
+734 GTWYLD
-740 GGRVTFQKNDVIKGT
+740 GGKVDFSYSGFYKNGTDYLYVENGQITYTKNDVIKGA
-755 VNSKNGWWHVV
+755 VAAQSGWWHVV
-766 GSKVTFDTTVA
+766 GSKV
-777 KNSNGWWYISNG
+777 I
-789 MVDFSH
+789 
-795 TGVEK
+795 
-800 NSNGWW
+800 
-806 RIESGK
+806 
-812 VNFDFEGFASN
+812 
-823 QNGWWYL
+823 
-830 EGGKVTFQKNDVIKG
+830 
-845 TVDGETTWWHV
+845 
-856 VGSKVAFDTT
+856 FDTT

-938 DGETTWWHVV
+938 DGENGWWHVV
-948 NSKVTYDTTVAKN
+948 GSKVTYDTTVAKN
-961 ANGWWR
+961 SNGWWR

-978 GVASNQNG
+978 GVVSNQNG

-1003 TYDGKLYQVVNGS
+1003 TYDGKSYQVVNGS

>member
-10 TAVILCTV
+10 VAVILCTAM
-18 ITTTPFM
+18 IATPCV
-25 AAEADGNDTPTIT
+25 ASEADGNGVSTVT

-46 KSQSGEKSDAEFSDG
+46 ESQNNENSDEEFSD
-61 DNTAMGEEVS
+61 DNNAVIGGELS
-71 SNDDM
+71 SNDGDT
-76 EKIEKE
+76 EKTDENGEIK
-82 GNLEE
+82 E
-87 DSSQREDT
+87 DSSQIENT

-199 KSSAVTLVAL
+199 KSSDVTLVAL

-232 LLQSKY
+232 LSQSKY

-327 LGKDFVNN
+327 LGNDFVNN

-383 YYSSVSACI
+383 YYSSVSTCI

-524 RTGIDTSTGKYD
+524 RTGIDSNSGKYN
-536 FANMYAYVS
+536 FTEMYAYVS
-545 TSYVTIINSGDGSN
+545 ASYITVVNSGDGSN

-645 WYIENGQVTFQKNDV
+645 WYIESGKVTFQKTDV
-660 IKGTVKGAYGWWHVV
+660 IKGTVKGIYGWWHVV

-702 SHTGVEKNSNGWWRI
+702 SHNGVEKNSNGWWRI
-717 EGGKVNFAFEG
+717 EEGKVNFNFTG
-728 FASNSN
+728 IASNKN
-734 GWWYLE
+734 GTWYLD
-740 GGRVTFQKNDVIKGT
+740 GGKVDFSYSGFYKNGTDYLYVENGQITYTKNDVIKGA
-755 VNSKNGWWHVV
+755 VAAQSGWWHVV
-766 GSKVTFDTTVA
+766 GSKV
-777 KNSNGWWYISNG
+777 I
-789 MVDFSH
+789 
-795 TGVEK
+795 
-800 NSNGWW
+800 
-806 RIESGK
+806 
-812 VNFDFEGFASN
+812 
-823 QNGWWYL
+823 
-830 EGGKVTFQKNDVIKG
+830 
-845 TVDGETTWWHV
+845 
-856 VGSKVAFDTT
+856 FDTT

-938 DGETTWWHVV
+938 DGENGWWHVV
-948 NSKVTYDTTVAKN
+948 GSKVTYDTTVAKN
-961 ANGWWR
+961 SNGWWR

-978 GVASNQNG
+978 GVVSNQNG

>member
-46 KSQSGEKSDAEFSDG
+46 ESQSGEKSDAEFSDG

-128 ETFFLDGARSTSAQY
+128 ETFSLDGARSTSAQY

-199 KSSAVTLVAL
+199 KSSDVTLVAL

-232 LLQSKY
+232 LSQSKY

-327 LGKDFVNN
+327 LGNDFVNN

-524 RTGIDTSTGKYD
+524 RTGINTSTGKYD

-645 WYIENGQVTFQKNDV
+645 WYIESGKVTFQKTDV
-660 IKGTVKGAYGWWHVV
+660 IKGTVKGIYGWWHVV
-675 GSKVTFDTTVAKNS
+675 GSKVTFDTTVARNI

-702 SHTGVEKNSNGWWRI
+702 SHNGVEKNSNGWWRI
-717 EGGKVNFAFEG
+717 EEGKVNFNFTG
-728 FASNSN
+728 IASNKN
-734 GWWYLE
+734 GTWYLD
-740 GGRVTFQKNDVIKGT
+740 GGKVDFSYSGFYKNGTDYLYVENGQITYTKNDVIKGA
-755 VNSKNGWWHVV
+755 VAAQSGWWHVV
-766 GSKVTFDTTVA
+766 GSKV
-777 KNSNGWWYISNG
+777 I
-789 MVDFSH
+789 
-795 TGVEK
+795 
-800 NSNGWW
+800 
-806 RIESGK
+806 
-812 VNFDFEGFASN
+812 
-823 QNGWWYL
+823 
-830 EGGKVTFQKNDVIKG
+830 
-845 TVDGETTWWHV
+845 
-856 VGSKVAFDTT
+856 FDTT

-938 DGETTWWHVV
+938 DGENGWWHVV
-948 NSKVTYDTTVAKN
+948 GSKVTYDTTVAKN
-961 ANGWWR
+961 SNGWWR

-978 GVASNQNG
+978 GVVSNQNG

>member
-25 AAEADGNDTPTIT
+25 AAEADGNGTPTIT

-46 KSQSGEKSDAEFSDG
+46 ESQSGEKSDAEFSDG

-199 KSSAVTLVAL
+199 KSSDVTLVAL

-232 LLQSKY
+232 LSQSKY

-327 LGKDFVNN
+327 LGNDFVNN

-524 RTGIDTSTGKYD
+524 RTGIDSNSGKYN
-536 FANMYAYVS
+536 FTEMYAYVS
-545 TSYVTIINSGDGSN
+545 ASYITVVNSGDGSN

-645 WYIENGQVTFQKNDV
+645 WYIESGKVTFQKTDV
-660 IKGTVKGAYGWWHVV
+660 IKGTVKGIYGWWHVV
-675 GSKVTFDTTVAKNS
+675 GSKVTFDTTVARNI

-702 SHTGVEKNSNGWWRI
+702 SHNGVEKNSNGWWCI
-717 EGGKVNFAFEG
+717 EEGKVNFNFTG
-728 FASNSN
+728 IASNKN
-734 GWWYLE
+734 GTWYLD
-740 GGRVTFQKNDVIKGT
+740 GGKVDFSYSGFYKNGTDYLYVENGQITYTKNDVIKGA
-755 VNSKNGWWHVV
+755 VAAQSGWWHVV
-766 GSKVTFDTTVA
+766 GSKV
-777 KNSNGWWYISNG
+777 I
-789 MVDFSH
+789 
-795 TGVEK
+795 
-800 NSNGWW
+800 
-806 RIESGK
+806 
-812 VNFDFEGFASN
+812 
-823 QNGWWYL
+823 
-830 EGGKVTFQKNDVIKG
+830 
-845 TVDGETTWWHV
+845 
-856 VGSKVAFDTT
+856 FDTT

-938 DGETTWWHVV
+938 DGENGWWHVV
-948 NSKVTYDTTVAKN
+948 GSKVTYDTTVAKN
-961 ANGWWR
+961 SNGWWR

>member
-46 KSQSGEKSDAEFSDG
+46 ESQSGEKSDAEFSDG

-87 DSSQREDT
+87 DSSQREDN

-199 KSSAVTLVAL
+199 KSSDVTLVAL

-232 LLQSKY
+232 LSQSKY

-269 TTMISDYTSDSRAHS
+269 TTMISDYTSDSRTHS

-327 LGKDFVNN
+327 LGNDFVNN

-354 GWGDSSI
+354 GWGDSRI

-383 YYSSVSACI
+383 YYSSVSTCI

-645 WYIENGQVTFQKNDV
+645 WYIESGKVTFQKTDV
-660 IKGTVKGAYGWWHVV
+660 IKGTVKGIYGWWHVV
-675 GSKVTFDTTVAKNS
+675 GSKVTFDMTVAKNS

-702 SHTGVEKNSNGWWRI
+702 SHNGVE
-717 EGGKVNFAFEG
+717 
-728 FASNSN
+728 
-734 GWWYLE
+734 
-740 GGRVTFQKNDVIKGT
+740 
-755 VNSKNGWWHVV
+755 
-766 GSKVTFDTTVA
+766 

-795 TGVEK
+795 NGVEK

-806 RIESGK
+806 RIEEGK
-812 VNFDFEGFASN
+812 VNFNFTGIASN
-823 QNGWWYL
+823 KNGTWYL
-830 EGGKVTFQKNDVIKG
+830 DGGKVDFSYSGFYKNGTDYLYVENGQITYTKNDVIKG
-845 TVDGETTWWHV
+845 AVATQSGWWHV
-856 VGSKVAFDTT
+856 VGSKVIFDTT

-903 VNFSFEGFASNSN
+903 VNFSFEGFASNQN

>member
-25 AAEADGNDTPTIT
+25 AAEADGNGTPTIT

-46 KSQSGEKSDAEFSDG
+46 ESQSGEKSDAEFSDG

-199 KSSAVTLVAL
+199 KSSDVTLVAL

-232 LLQSKY
+232 LSQSKY

-327 LGKDFVNN
+327 LGNDFVNN

-383 YYSSVSACI
+383 YYSSVSTCI
-392 KDFAETYMSKK
+392 EDFAETYMSKK

-460 IKDPI
+460 IKDSI

-479 NRNST
+479 NGNST

-645 WYIENGQVTFQKNDV
+645 WYIESGKVTFQKTDV
-660 IKGTVKGAYGWWHVV
+660 IKGTVKGIYGWWHVV

-702 SHTGVEKNSNGWWRI
+702 SHNGVEKNSNGWWRI
-717 EGGKVNFAFEG
+717 EEGKVNFNFTG
-728 FASNSN
+728 IASNKN
-734 GWWYLE
+734 GTWYLD
-740 GGRVTFQKNDVIKGT
+740 GGKVDFSYSGFYKNGTDYLYVENGQITYTKNDVIKGA
-755 VNSKNGWWHVV
+755 VAAQSGWWHVV
-766 GSKVTFDTTVA
+766 GSKV
-777 KNSNGWWYISNG
+777 I
-789 MVDFSH
+789 
-795 TGVEK
+795 
-800 NSNGWW
+800 
-806 RIESGK
+806 
-812 VNFDFEGFASN
+812 
-823 QNGWWYL
+823 
-830 EGGKVTFQKNDVIKG
+830 
-845 TVDGETTWWHV
+845 
-856 VGSKVAFDTT
+856 FDTT

-938 DGETTWWHVV
+938 DGENGWWHVV
-948 NSKVTYDTTVAKN
+948 GSKVTYDTTVAKN
-961 ANGWWR
+961 SNGWWR

-978 GVASNQNG
+978 GVVSNQNG

-1003 TYDGKLYQVVNGS
+1003 TYDGKSYQVVNGS

>member
-25 AAEADGNDTPTIT
+25 AAEADGNGTPTIT

-46 KSQSGEKSDAEFSDG
+46 ESQSGEKSDAEFSDG

-102 SDLAESESEENLQQ
+102 SDLTVSEAEENLQQ
-116 GNDDLQNQENEV
+116 GNSDQQNQENEV
-128 ETFFLDGARSTSAQY
+128 ETFSLDGARSTSAQY

-209 SNVKSYSYYYVSGE
+209 SNVKSYSYYFVSGE

-383 YYSSVSACI
+383 YYSSVSTCI

-717 EGGKVNFAFEG
+717 EEGKVNFNFTG
-728 FASNSN
+728 IASNKN
-734 GWWYLE
+734 GTWYLD
-740 GGRVTFQKNDVIKGT
+740 GGKVDFSYSGFYKNGTDYLYVENGQITYTKNDVIKGA
-755 VNSKNGWWHVV
+755 VAAQSGWWHVV
-766 GSKVTFDTTVA
+766 GSKV
-777 KNSNGWWYISNG
+777 I
-789 MVDFSH
+789 
-795 TGVEK
+795 
-800 NSNGWW
+800 
-806 RIESGK
+806 
-812 VNFDFEGFASN
+812 
-823 QNGWWYL
+823 
-830 EGGKVTFQKNDVIKG
+830 
-845 TVDGETTWWHV
+845 
-856 VGSKVAFDTT
+856 FDTT

-978 GVASNQNG
+978 GVASIQNG

>member
-25 AAEADGNDTPTIT
+25 AAEADGNGTPTIT

-46 KSQSGEKSDAEFSDG
+46 ESQSGEKSDAEFSDG

-199 KSSAVTLVAL
+199 KSSDVTLVAL

-232 LLQSKY
+232 LSQSKY

-327 LGKDFVNN
+327 LGNDFVNN

-524 RTGIDTSTGKYD
+524 RTGINTSTGKYD

-645 WYIENGQVTFQKNDV
+645 WYIESGKVTFQKTDV
-660 IKGTVKGAYGWWHVV
+660 IKGTVKGIYGWWHVA

-702 SHTGVEKNSNGWWRI
+702 SHNGVEKNSNGWWRI
-717 EGGKVNFAFEG
+717 EEGKVNFNFTG
-728 FASNSN
+728 IASNKN
-734 GWWYLE
+734 GTWYLD
-740 GGRVTFQKNDVIKGT
+740 GGKVDFSYSGFYKNGTDYLYVENGQITYTKNDVIKGA
-755 VNSKNGWWHVV
+755 VAAQSGWWHVV
-766 GSKVTFDTTVA
+766 GSKV
-777 KNSNGWWYISNG
+777 I
-789 MVDFSH
+789 
-795 TGVEK
+795 
-800 NSNGWW
+800 
-806 RIESGK
+806 
-812 VNFDFEGFASN
+812 
-823 QNGWWYL
+823 
-830 EGGKVTFQKNDVIKG
+830 
-845 TVDGETTWWHV
+845 
-856 VGSKVAFDTT
+856 FDTT

-938 DGETTWWHVV
+938 DGENGWWHVV
-948 NSKVTYDTTVAKN
+948 GSKVTYDTTVAKN
-961 ANGWWR
+961 SNGWWR

-978 GVASNQNG
+978 GVVSNQNG

-1003 TYDGKLYQVVNGS
+1003 TYDGKSYQVVNGS

>member
-25 AAEADGNDTPTIT
+25 AAEADGNGTPTIT

-46 KSQSGEKSDAEFSDG
+46 ESQSGEKSDAEFSDG

-87 DSSQREDT
+87 DSSQREDN

-199 KSSAVTLVAL
+199 KSSDVTLVAL

-232 LLQSKY
+232 LSQSKY

-269 TTMISDYTSDSRAHS
+269 TTMISDYTSDSRTHS

-327 LGKDFVNN
+327 LGNDFVNN

-354 GWGDSSI
+354 GWGDSRI

-383 YYSSVSACI
+383 YYSSVSTCI

-623 WYLKGGKVDFSYNG
+623 WSLKGGKVDFSYNG

-645 WYIENGQVTFQKNDV
+645 WYIESGKVTFQKTDV
-660 IKGTVKGAYGWWHVV
+660 IKGTVKGIYGWWHVV
-675 GSKVTFDTTVAKNS
+675 GSKVTFDMTVAKNS

-702 SHTGVEKNSNGWWRI
+702 SHNGVEKNSNGWWRI
-717 EGGKVNFAFEG
+717 EEGKVNFNFTG
-728 FASNSN
+728 IASNKN
-734 GWWYLE
+734 GTWYLD
-740 GGRVTFQKNDVIKGT
+740 GGKVDFSYSGFYKNGTDYLYVENGQITYTKNDVIKGA
-755 VNSKNGWWHVV
+755 VAAQSGWWHVV
-766 GSKVTFDTTVA
+766 GSKV
-777 KNSNGWWYISNG
+777 I
-789 MVDFSH
+789 
-795 TGVEK
+795 
-800 NSNGWW
+800 
-806 RIESGK
+806 
-812 VNFDFEGFASN
+812 
-823 QNGWWYL
+823 
-830 EGGKVTFQKNDVIKG
+830 
-845 TVDGETTWWHV
+845 
-856 VGSKVAFDTT
+856 FDTT

-903 VNFSFEGFASNSN
+903 VNFSFEGFASNQN

-938 DGETTWWHVV
+938 DGESTWWHVV
-948 NSKVTYDTTVAKN
+948 NSKVTYDTTVAQN
-961 ANGWWR
+961 ANGWWH

>member
-25 AAEADGNDTPTIT
+25 AAEADGNGTPTIT

-46 KSQSGEKSDAEFSDG
+46 ESQSGEKSDAEFSDG

-199 KSSAVTLVAL
+199 KSSDVTLVAL

-232 LLQSKY
+232 LSQSKY

-327 LGKDFVNN
+327 LGNDFVNN

-354 GWGDSSI
+354 GWGDSSM

-524 RTGIDTSTGKYD
+524 RTGINTSTGKYD

-645 WYIENGQVTFQKNDV
+645 WYIESGKVTFQKTDV
-660 IKGTVKGAYGWWHVV
+660 IKGTVNGIYGWWHVV

-702 SHTGVEKNSNGWWRI
+702 SHNGVEKNSNGWWRI
-717 EGGKVNFAFEG
+717 EEGKVNFNFTG
-728 FASNSN
+728 IASNKN
-734 GWWYLE
+734 GTWYLD
-740 GGRVTFQKNDVIKGT
+740 GGKVDFSYSGFYKNGTDYLYVENGQITYTKNDVIKGA
-755 VNSKNGWWHVV
+755 VAAQSGWWHVV
-766 GSKVTFDTTVA
+766 GSKV
-777 KNSNGWWYISNG
+777 I
-789 MVDFSH
+789 
-795 TGVEK
+795 
-800 NSNGWW
+800 
-806 RIESGK
+806 
-812 VNFDFEGFASN
+812 
-823 QNGWWYL
+823 
-830 EGGKVTFQKNDVIKG
+830 
-845 TVDGETTWWHV
+845 
-856 VGSKVAFDTT
+856 FDTT

-926 TFQKNDVIKGTV
+926 TFQKNDVIKGIV

-948 NSKVTYDTTVAKN
+948 NSKVTYDTTVAQN

-967 IENGKVNFNFT
+967 IEEGKVNFNFT

>member
-25 AAEADGNDTPTIT
+25 AAEADGNGTPTIT

-46 KSQSGEKSDAEFSDG
+46 ESQSGEKSDAEFSDG

-199 KSSAVTLVAL
+199 KSSDVTLVAL

-232 LLQSKY
+232 LSQSKY

-327 LGKDFVNN
+327 LGNDFVNN

-408 GSNYRGAYLGN
+408 GSNYRGASLGN

-524 RTGIDTSTGKYD
+524 RTGINTSTGKYD

-645 WYIENGQVTFQKNDV
+645 WYIESGKVTFQKTDV
-660 IKGTVKGAYGWWHVV
+660 IKGTVKGIYGWWHVV

-702 SHTGVEKNSNGWWRI
+702 SHNGVEKNSNGWWRI
-717 EGGKVNFAFEG
+717 EEGKVNFNFTG
-728 FASNSN
+728 IASNKN
-734 GWWYLE
+734 GTWYLD
-740 GGRVTFQKNDVIKGT
+740 GGKVDFSYSGFYKNGTDYLYVENGQITYTKNDVIKGA
-755 VNSKNGWWHVV
+755 VAAQSGWWHVV
-766 GSKVTFDTTVA
+766 GSKV
-777 KNSNGWWYISNG
+777 I
-789 MVDFSH
+789 
-795 TGVEK
+795 
-800 NSNGWW
+800 
-806 RIESGK
+806 
-812 VNFDFEGFASN
+812 
-823 QNGWWYL
+823 
-830 EGGKVTFQKNDVIKG
+830 
-845 TVDGETTWWHV
+845 
-856 VGSKVAFDTT
+856 FDTT

-903 VNFSFEGFASNSN
+903 VNVSFEGFASNSN

-938 DGETTWWHVV
+938 DGENGWWHVV
-948 NSKVTYDTTVAKN
+948 GSKVTYDTTVAKN
-961 ANGWWR
+961 SNGWWR

-978 GVASNQNG
+978 GVVSNQNG

>member
-38 SEMNQSDS
+38 SEMNQSDAE
-46 KSQSGEKSDAEFSDG
+46 SQSGEKSDAEFSDG

-128 ETFFLDGARSTSAQY
+128 ETFSLDGARSTSAQY

-689 NGWWYISNGMVDF
+689 NGWWYIINGMVDF

-717 EGGKVNFAFEG
+717 EEGKVNFNFTG
-728 FASNSN
+728 IASNKN
-734 GWWYLE
+734 GTWYLD
-740 GGRVTFQKNDVIKGT
+740 GGKVDFSYSGFYKNGTDYLYVENGQITYTKNDVIKGA
-755 VNSKNGWWHVV
+755 VAAQSGWWHVV
-766 GSKVTFDTTVA
+766 GSKV
-777 KNSNGWWYISNG
+777 I
-789 MVDFSH
+789 
-795 TGVEK
+795 
-800 NSNGWW
+800 
-806 RIESGK
+806 
-812 VNFDFEGFASN
+812 
-823 QNGWWYL
+823 
-830 EGGKVTFQKNDVIKG
+830 
-845 TVDGETTWWHV
+845 
-856 VGSKVAFDTT
+856 FDTT

>member
-46 KSQSGEKSDAEFSDG
+46 ESQSGEKSDAEFSDG

-702 SHTGVEKNSNGWWRI
+702 SHNGVEKNSNGWWRI
-717 EGGKVNFAFEG
+717 EEGKVNFNFTG
-728 FASNSN
+728 IASNKN
-734 GWWYLE
+734 GTWYLD
-740 GGRVTFQKNDVIKGT
+740 GGKVDFSYSGFYKNGTDYLYVENGQITYTKNDVIKGA
-755 VNSKNGWWHVV
+755 VAAQSGWWHVV
-766 GSKVTFDTTVA
+766 GSKV
-777 KNSNGWWYISNG
+777 I
-789 MVDFSH
+789 
-795 TGVEK
+795 
-800 NSNGWW
+800 
-806 RIESGK
+806 
-812 VNFDFEGFASN
+812 
-823 QNGWWYL
+823 
-830 EGGKVTFQKNDVIKG
+830 
-845 TVDGETTWWHV
+845 
-856 VGSKVAFDTT
+856 FDTT

>member
-25 AAEADGNDTPTIT
+25 AAEADGNGTPTIT

-46 KSQSGEKSDAEFSDG
+46 ESQSGEKSDAEFSDG

-199 KSSAVTLVAL
+199 KSSDVTLVAL

-232 LLQSKY
+232 LSQSKY

-327 LGKDFVNN
+327 LGNDFVNN

-524 RTGIDTSTGKYD
+524 RTGINTSTGKYD

-645 WYIENGQVTFQKNDV
+645 WYIESGKVTFQKTDV
-660 IKGTVKGAYGWWHVV
+660 IKGTVKGIYGWWHVV
-675 GSKVTFDTTVAKNS
+675 GSKVTFDTIVAKNS

-702 SHTGVEKNSNGWWRI
+702 SHNGVEKNSNGWWRI
-717 EGGKVNFAFEG
+717 EEGKVNFNFTG
-728 FASNSN
+728 IASNKN
-734 GWWYLE
+734 GTWYLD
-740 GGRVTFQKNDVIKGT
+740 GGKVDFSYSGFYKNGTDYLYVENGQITYTKNDVIKGA
-755 VNSKNGWWHVV
+755 VAAQSGWWHVV
-766 GSKVTFDTTVA
+766 GSKV
-777 KNSNGWWYISNG
+777 I
-789 MVDFSH
+789 
-795 TGVEK
+795 
-800 NSNGWW
+800 
-806 RIESGK
+806 
-812 VNFDFEGFASN
+812 
-823 QNGWWYL
+823 
-830 EGGKVTFQKNDVIKG
+830 
-845 TVDGETTWWHV
+845 
-856 VGSKVAFDTT
+856 FDTT

-938 DGETTWWHVV
+938 DGENGWWHVV
-948 NSKVTYDTTVAKN
+948 GSKVTYDTTVAKN
-961 ANGWWR
+961 SNGWWR

-978 GVASNQNG
+978 GVVSNQNG

>member
-25 AAEADGNDTPTIT
+25 AAEADGNGTPTIT

-46 KSQSGEKSDAEFSDG
+46 ESQSGEKSDAEFSDG
-61 DNTAMGEEVS
+61 DNTAMREEVS

-87 DSSQREDT
+87 DSSQREDN

-199 KSSAVTLVAL
+199 KSSDVTLVAL

-232 LLQSKY
+232 LSQSKY

-327 LGKDFVNN
+327 LGNDFVNN

-354 GWGDSSI
+354 GWGDSRI

-383 YYSSVSACI
+383 YYSSVSTCI

-445 GEKLSSKDEYRYTIG
+445 GEKLSSNDEYRYTIG

-645 WYIENGQVTFQKNDV
+645 WYIESGKVTFQKTDV
-660 IKGTVKGAYGWWHVV
+660 IKGTVKGIYGWWHVV
-675 GSKVTFDTTVAKNS
+675 GSKVTFDMTVAKNS

-717 EGGKVNFAFEG
+717 EEGKVNFNFTG
-728 FASNSN
+728 IASNKN
-734 GWWYLE
+734 GTWYLD
-740 GGRVTFQKNDVIKGT
+740 GGKVDFSYSGFYKNGTDYLYVENGQITYTKNDVIKGA
-755 VNSKNGWWHVV
+755 
-766 GSKVTFDTTVA
+766 VA
-777 KNSNGWWYISNG
+777 AQ
-789 MVDFSH
+789 
-795 TGVEK
+795 
-800 NSNGWW
+800 
-806 RIESGK
+806 SG
-812 VNFDFEGFASN
+812 
-823 QNGWWYL
+823 
-830 EGGKVTFQKNDVIKG
+830 
-845 TVDGETTWWHV
+845 WWHV

-903 VNFSFEGFASNSN
+903 VNFSFEGFASNQN

-948 NSKVTYDTTVAKN
+948 NSKVTYDTTVAQN

>member
-25 AAEADGNDTPTIT
+25 AAEADGNGTPTIT

-46 KSQSGEKSDAEFSDG
+46 ESQSGEKSDAEFSDG

-102 SDLAESESEENLQQ
+102 SDLTVSEAEENLQQ
-116 GNDDLQNQENEV
+116 GNSDQQNQENEV
-128 ETFFLDGARSTSAQY
+128 ETFSLDGARSTSAQY

-383 YYSSVSACI
+383 YYSSVSTCI

-717 EGGKVNFAFEG
+717 EEGKVNFNFTG
-728 FASNSN
+728 IASNKN
-734 GWWYLE
+734 GTWYLD
-740 GGRVTFQKNDVIKGT
+740 GGKVDFSYSGFYKNGTDYLYVENGQITYTKNDVIKGA
-755 VNSKNGWWHVV
+755 VAAQSGWWHVV
-766 GSKVTFDTTVA
+766 GSKV
-777 KNSNGWWYISNG
+777 I
-789 MVDFSH
+789 
-795 TGVEK
+795 
-800 NSNGWW
+800 
-806 RIESGK
+806 
-812 VNFDFEGFASN
+812 
-823 QNGWWYL
+823 
-830 EGGKVTFQKNDVIKG
+830 
-845 TVDGETTWWHV
+845 
-856 VGSKVAFDTT
+856 FDTT

>member
-46 KSQSGEKSDAEFSDG
+46 ESQSGEKSDAEFSDG

-82 GNLEE
+82 GNLGE

-128 ETFFLDGARSTSAQY
+128 ETFSLDGARSTSAQY

-199 KSSAVTLVAL
+199 KSSDVTLVAL

-232 LLQSKY
+232 LSQSKY

-327 LGKDFVNN
+327 LGNDFVNN

-524 RTGIDTSTGKYD
+524 RTGIDSNSGKYN
-536 FANMYAYVS
+536 FTEMYAYVS
-545 TSYVTIINSGDGSN
+545 ASYITVVNSGDGSN

-645 WYIENGQVTFQKNDV
+645 WYIESGKVTFQKTDV
-660 IKGTVKGAYGWWHVV
+660 IKGTVNGIYGWWHVV

-702 SHTGVEKNSNGWWRI
+702 SHNGVEKNSNGWWRI
-717 EGGKVNFAFEG
+717 EEGKVNFNFTG
-728 FASNSN
+728 IASNKN
-734 GWWYLE
+734 GTWYLD
-740 GGRVTFQKNDVIKGT
+740 GGKVDFSYSGFYKNGTDYLYVENGQITYTKNDVIKGA
-755 VNSKNGWWHVV
+755 VAAQSGWWHVV
-766 GSKVTFDTTVA
+766 GSKV
-777 KNSNGWWYISNG
+777 I
-789 MVDFSH
+789 
-795 TGVEK
+795 
-800 NSNGWW
+800 
-806 RIESGK
+806 
-812 VNFDFEGFASN
+812 
-823 QNGWWYL
+823 
-830 EGGKVTFQKNDVIKG
+830 
-845 TVDGETTWWHV
+845 
-856 VGSKVAFDTT
+856 FDTT

-938 DGETTWWHVV
+938 DGENGWWHVV
-948 NSKVTYDTTVAKN
+948 GSKVTYDTTVAKN
-961 ANGWWR
+961 SNGWWR

-978 GVASNQNG
+978 GVVSNQNG